1 MCLDHVPELISIHQ
15 KIIDII
21 HIILALINSA
31 RKQASIRTVTRTL
44 TRKGRLP
51 LPKTLTH
58 IL

>member
-1 MCLDHVPELISIHQ
+1 MCLDHVPELISILQ

-58 IL
+58 IS